1 MEIVRDPVII
11 NSGISGQLVDQTI
24 HINGFIVDGLD
35 VFVHL
40 LRRVCHAVHDSF
52 HITLNGCDRGL
63 QIMGN
68 IADQL
73 FVLLLMLN
81 VLFCGFLQPQT
92 HILVIAVEI
101 TDLPLGICLQNIIK
115 VAFLDLAHCHVQFID
130 GFKYALVDPLGQHQA
145 GEDQDHYDSH
155 EHIDQQMSRDQRIDL
170 RDDKY
175 AARCSI
181 PESEINL
188 FYILLQFIV
197 EISAVIR
204 QILFTVG
211 RQFFKNLLC
220 GIFIAG
226 IIHLITFSYNNVS
239 RLPRYLLINMIQIF
253 FIFQPAA
260 VFLHLVQQHI
270 IRLIR
275 GIGEFPEILRHHGII
290 NIRQAET
297 LRVIHQ
303 VNGNHHKRHDR
314 QQQRK

>member
-1 MEIVRDPVII
+1 M
-11 NSGISGQLVDQTI
+11 
-24 HINGFIVDGLD
+24 
-35 VFVHL
+35 
-40 LRRVCHAVHDSF
+40 
-52 HITLNGCDRGL
+52 
-63 QIMGN
+63 
-68 IADQL
+68 
-73 FVLLLMLN
+73 
-81 VLFCGFLQPQT
+81 
-92 HILVIAVEI
+92 
-101 TDLPLGICLQNIIK
+101 
-115 VAFLDLAHCHVQFID
+115 
-130 GFKYALVDPLGQHQA
+130 DPLGQHQA

-275 GIGEFPEILRHHGII
+275 GVGEFPEILRHHGII

-297 LRVIHQ
+297 LRIIHQ
-303 VNGNHHKRHDR
+303 VNGNHHKCHDR

>member
-1 MEIVRDPVII
+1 
-11 NSGISGQLVDQTI
+11 
-24 HINGFIVDGLD
+24 
-35 VFVHL
+35 
-40 LRRVCHAVHDSF
+40 
-52 HITLNGCDRGL
+52 
-63 QIMGN
+63 MGN

-101 TDLPLGICLQNIIK
+101 TDLPLGIRLQNIIK
-115 VAFLDLAHCHVQFID
+115 VAFLDLAHCHIQLID
-130 GFKYALVDPLGQHQA
+130 RFKYALVDPLGQHQA
-145 GEDQDHYDSH
+145 GEDQDHNDRH

-181 PESEINL
+181 PEGEINL

-204 QILFTVG
+204 QILVTIG

-220 GIFIAG
+220 GFFIAG
-226 IIHLITFSYNNVS
+226 IIQLITFSYNNVS
-239 RLPRYLLINMIQIF
+239 RLPRYLLIDMIQIF

-275 GIGEFPEILRHHGII
+275 GVGEFPEILRHHRII

-303 VNGNHHKRHDR
+303 VNGNHHKCHDR

>member
-1 MEIVRDPVII
+1 
-11 NSGISGQLVDQTI
+11 
-24 HINGFIVDGLD
+24 
-35 VFVHL
+35 
-40 LRRVCHAVHDSF
+40 
-52 HITLNGCDRGL
+52 
-63 QIMGN
+63 
-68 IADQL
+68 
-73 FVLLLMLN
+73 
-81 VLFCGFLQPQT
+81 
-92 HILVIAVEI
+92 
-101 TDLPLGICLQNIIK
+101 
-115 VAFLDLAHCHVQFID
+115 
-130 GFKYALVDPLGQHQA
+130 
-145 GEDQDHYDSH
+145 
-155 EHIDQQMSRDQRIDL
+155 MSRDQRIDL

-220 GIFIAG
+220 GIFIAS
-226 IIHLITFSYNNVS
+226 IIQLVTFSYNNVS
-239 RLPRYLLINMIQIF
+239 RLPRYLLIDMIQIF

-260 VFLHLVQQHI
+260 VFPRLIQQHI

-275 GIGEFPEILRHHGII
+275 GVGEFLDILRHHGII
-290 NIRQAET
+290 NIRQTET

-303 VNGNHHKRHDR
+303 VNSNHHERHDR

>member
-35 VFVHL
+35 VFIHL
-40 LRRVCHAVHDSF
+40 LRRICHTVHDSF

-73 FVLLLMLN
+73 FVLLLMLG
-81 VLFCGFLQPQT
+81 VLFRGFLQPQT
-92 HILVIAVEI
+92 HVLIIAVEI
-101 TDLPLGICLQNIIK
+101 TDLTPGICLQNIIK
-115 VAFLDLAHCHVQFID
+115 VAFLDLAHCHIQLID
-130 GFKYALVDPLGQHQA
+130 GLKYALVDPLGQHQA
-145 GEDQDHYDSH
+145 GEDQDHNDSH

-211 RQFFKNLLC
+211 RQFFKNVLC
-220 GIFIAG
+220 GFFIAG
-226 IIHLITFSYNNVS
+226 IVKLVTLSYYNIS
-239 RLPRYLLINMIQIF
+239 RLPRYLLIDMIQIF

-275 GIGEFPEILRHHGII
+275 GVGEFPEILRHHGII

-303 VNGNHHKRHDR
+303 VNGNHYKSHDR
-314 QQQRK
+314 QQ

>member
-1 MEIVRDPVII
+1 
-11 NSGISGQLVDQTI
+11 
-24 HINGFIVDGLD
+24 
-35 VFVHL
+35 
-40 LRRVCHAVHDSF
+40 
-52 HITLNGCDRGL
+52 
-63 QIMGN
+63 
-68 IADQL
+68 
-73 FVLLLMLN
+73 
-81 VLFCGFLQPQT
+81 
-92 HILVIAVEI
+92 
-101 TDLPLGICLQNIIK
+101 
-115 VAFLDLAHCHVQFID
+115 
-130 GFKYALVDPLGQHQA
+130 
-145 GEDQDHYDSH
+145 
-155 EHIDQQMSRDQRIDL
+155 MSRDQRIDL

-275 GIGEFPEILRHHGII
+275 GVGEFPEILRHHRII
-290 NIRQAET
+290 NIRQADP

-303 VNGNHHKRHDR
+303 VNSNHYKSHDR
-314 QQQRK
+314 QQ